1 MSIRRCNTK
10 SKLISFLSVPPYV
23 PDEELIYMVQLFE
36 KLRHDKKV
44 HDKLKVNLA
53 KGILNDMHIIDLELD
68 DGVSLLTFFWLVES
82 S

>member
-1 MSIRRCNTK
+1 
-10 SKLISFLSVPPYV
+10 
-23 PDEELIYMVQLFE
+23 MVQLFE

-44 HDKLKVNLA
+44 HDKHKVNLA